1 MISTEERLVGAQMQV
16 FHAMSQTSEH
26 FPEVDPNMS
35 LVEFAALLPDMEQTI
50 LQDHISLYDEQIA
63 DLTQAARPLP
73 ATQRRFSPFS
83 DRAKKQAAPTEGM
96 ADGQGRKGGRH
107 QRSCLMSVEG
117 LSSAVSGLL
126 AHRRRLD
133 VISHNVANASTE
145 GYSRQR
151 VDLTANSGS
160 AIGIWSGS
168 SSSLGGVTIDGISR
182 SRDAFLEVR
191 SLTTSANAAELER
204 SYALHLDLEEVL
216 AEPSDS
222 GVAAAFDDL
231 WAAFD
236 DVANFPDQLPQR
248 VALVNSAT
256 ILTERLGEADSGF
269 RALHTSTRQT
279 TEATVATANSIAEE
293 IAAINHAVATASGGT
308 NTNDLLDQRDA
319 AVSRLAELT
328 GARISQR
335 DNGTI
340 DVYVGN
346 SSIVQGSRTFEL
358 SVTDTADL
366 GLTPVGLQRTDI
378 MIGGSV
384 RMTSLGGEL
393 AGLLSNVNSSIPSAL
408 STLDGVTA
416 QLISDV
422 NTLHTTGEDLDGN
435 AGGAFFS
442 GTSAATIS
450 VDAAIVADPRTIAAA
465 SPGSGIRDGEIALG
479 IAELRNSATGADSLY
494 ESFSVTLGLATSSL
508 QRRSSAQSE
517 AAAKVDEARLAARSV
532 SLDEEMV
539 DLVATQRA
547 YEASARVVS
556 AIDQMLDTLVNRLGT
571 VGR

>member
-1 MISTEERLVGAQMQV
+1 
-16 FHAMSQTSEH
+16 
-26 FPEVDPNMS
+26 
-35 LVEFAALLPDMEQTI
+35 
-50 LQDHISLYDEQIA
+50 
-63 DLTQAARPLP
+63 
-73 ATQRRFSPFS
+73 
-83 DRAKKQAAPTEGM
+83 
-96 ADGQGRKGGRH
+96 
-107 QRSCLMSVEG
+107 MSVEG

-191 SLTTSANAAELER
+191 SLTSSANAAELER
-204 SYALHLDLEEVL
+204 SYASHLDLEGIL

-248 VALVNSAT
+248 VALINSAT

-269 RALHTSTRQT
+269 RALHTSARQT
-279 TEATVATANSIAEE
+279 TEATVATANSLAEE

-358 SVTDTADL
+358 SVTDTADP

-393 AGLLSNVNSSIPSAL
+393 AGLVSNVNSSIPSAL
-408 STLDGVTA
+408 STLDGVA
-416 QLISDV
+416 
-422 NTLHTTGEDLDGN
+422 
-435 AGGAFFS
+435 
-442 GTSAATIS
+442 
-450 VDAAIVADPRTIAAA
+450 
-465 SPGSGIRDGEIALG
+465 
-479 IAELRNSATGADSLY
+479 
-494 ESFSVTLGLATSSL
+494 
-508 QRRSSAQSE
+508 
-517 AAAKVDEARLAARSV
+517 
-532 SLDEEMV
+532 
-539 DLVATQRA
+539 
-547 YEASARVVS
+547 
-556 AIDQMLDTLVNRLGT
+556 
-571 VGR
+571 

>member
-1 MISTEERLVGAQMQV
+1 
-16 FHAMSQTSEH
+16 
-26 FPEVDPNMS
+26 
-35 LVEFAALLPDMEQTI
+35 
-50 LQDHISLYDEQIA
+50 
-63 DLTQAARPLP
+63 
-73 ATQRRFSPFS
+73 
-83 DRAKKQAAPTEGM
+83 
-96 ADGQGRKGGRH
+96 
-107 QRSCLMSVEG
+107 MSVEG

-191 SLTTSANAAELER
+191 SLKSSANAAELQS

-269 RALHTSTRQT
+269 RALHTAARQT
-279 TEATVATANSIAEE
+279 IESTVATVNSLAEE
-293 IAAINHAVATASGGT
+293 IAAINHAVATSSGGT

-328 GARISQR
+328 GARVSQR
-335 DNGTI
+335 DNGTVDI
-340 DVYVGN
+340 YVGN

-393 AGLLSNVNSSIPSAL
+393 AGHVSNVNSAIPAAL
-408 STLDGVTA
+408 STLDGVAA

-422 NTLHTTGEDLDGN
+422 NALHVTGEDLDGN
-435 AGGAFFS
+435 VGGAFFS

-450 VDAAIVADPRTIAAA
+450 VDAAIIADPRAVAAA

-494 ESFSVTLGLATSSL
+494 ESFSVTIGLATSSL